1 MLYRTATFSVK
12 IHLHY
17 SKSMKAQMS
26 PNQMDKGREELRA
39 ARRASRPYYWFVGV
53 FSFFVN
59 MLMLTGS
66 LYMLQVYDR
75 VLGSR
80 SEATL
85 LALSL
90 VVLFLYI
97 MMGVLDYVRGRV
109 MGRVAARFQSRLD
122 LRVFDAVMRRAAT
135 KPDELSATGL
145 RDLESVQRLM
155 SSPVL
160 LSLFDLPWTPFF
172 LFGIILF
179 HPWLGYL
186 AMAGGATLIVI
197 TLVNQLV
204 TRNPTLKSSQATFQ
218 SEKISDQIR
227 GESEMVLAMGMRGNA
242 FHRWKSARDGSLR
255 GQIASTDLLGSFST
269 LTKTLRM
276 ILQSAMLGLGAYLVL
291 QNEVT
296 GGAMIASSILMGR
309 ALAPIEMAIGQWGLI
324 QRARKGWDNLARLLS
339 EVPEEAP
346 RTNLPTPRAK
356 LDVTQLTVVPPGEQ
370 LAALRLLSFNLL
382 PGQAIGVIGPSG
394 AGKSTLARAL
404 TGVWRPAGGKI
415 RLDGAS
421 IEQYGPDVLGRY
433 IGYLPQR
440 VTLFDGTIAENIGR
454 LSASPD
460 AAMVVEAAKK
470 AAAHDMILKLPD
482 GYDTRVTA
490 TGGRLSGGQMQR
502 IGLARAM
509 YGDPMI
515 LVLDEPNS
523 NLDNEGSEA
532 VNQAIRIMKSEG
544 KSVLIM
550 AHRPAA
556 IKECDL
562 LLVLEGGSSVAF
574 GPKDEVLKQK
584 VQNHQNITGAVGP
597 GGMR

>member
-1 MLYRTATFSVK
+1 
-12 IHLHY
+12 
-17 SKSMKAQMS
+17 MS